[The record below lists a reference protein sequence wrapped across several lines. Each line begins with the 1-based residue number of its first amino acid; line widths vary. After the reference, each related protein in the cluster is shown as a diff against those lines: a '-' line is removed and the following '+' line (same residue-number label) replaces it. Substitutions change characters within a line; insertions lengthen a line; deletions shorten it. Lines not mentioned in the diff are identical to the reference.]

1 MVLFEEVWVFYQ
13 QREDEVLD
21 DGGVGGLLFQLGDQL
36 VFLGLFAFE
45 VGQQTEGEVLVQ
57 L

>member
-21 DGGVGGLLFQLGDQL
+21 DGGVGSLLFQLGDQL
-36 VFLGLFAFE
+36 VFLRLFAFE
-45 VGQQTEGEVLVQ
+45 VSQQTECEVLVQ